1 MSQITR
7 MYWRRSRLPQSLGR
21 TKILVCHATLLRTTR
36 PLLIP
41 EALHPFH
48 RNLEGDFWT
57 SETVRDHTIFA
68 YTYPELLD
76 LSDND
81 TLVRRVN
88 QLYGPNATSQFS
100 WDLRLAPALGQSSYT
115 RPSSTLGGDE
125 STTTSQDTV
134 ASSAAFQV
142 AQDHQHGPNRHRVQG
157 SDLHYQYFANIRTA
171 KGGLEAAY
179 KVYVFL
185 DASPAVGE
193 VSTATWRELSG
204 TELVGFVGFQG
215 MGGKEGMK
223 ATQDEDDKMMSVVAL
238 TEALEG
244 KMRQGRLSS
253 MDEATVGAYL
263 QERMTWQIVTVSVMA
278 YP

>member
-1 MSQITR
+1 MSQTIRT
-7 MYWRRSRLPQSLGR
+7 YWRRSRLPQSLGQ
-21 TKILVCHATLLRTTR
+21 TKILVCHATLLRTIR

-48 RNLEGDFWT
+48 RNPEGDFWT

-68 YTYPELLD
+68 YTYPELLG

-81 TLVRRVN
+81 TLVCRVN

-100 WDLRLAPALGQSSYT
+100 WDLKLAPAPGQSSCT
-115 RPSSTLGGDE
+115 PPSSTLTEDE

-134 ASSAAFQV
+134 AGSAAGQV
-142 AQDHQHGPNRHRVQG
+142 AQGDRHGRNLHRVQG
-157 SDLHYQYFANIRTA
+157 YDLHHQYFANIRTA

-193 VSTATWRELSG
+193 VSTATWRQLSG
-204 TELVGFVGFQG
+204 PELVGFVGFQG
-215 MGGKEGMK
+215 TGGNEVMK
-223 ATQDEDDKMMSVVAL
+223 TTQDEGDKMTSVVAL
-238 TEALEG
+238 TEALEE
-244 KMRQGRLSS
+244 KVRQGRLSS
-253 MDEATVGAYL
+253 MDEAMVGAYL
-263 QERMTWQIVTVSVMA
+263 QERMTWQIVTVSFMA

>member
-1 MSQITR
+1 M
-7 MYWRRSRLPQSLGR
+7 L
-21 TKILVCHATLLRTTR
+21 IL
-36 PLLIP
+36 

-48 RNLEGDFWT
+48 RNLNGDFWT

-68 YTYPELLD
+68 YTYPELLN

-100 WDLRLAPALGQSSYT
+100 WDLKLAPAPEPGQSSCT
-115 RPSSTLGGDE
+115 PLSSTLTGDK
-125 STTTSQDTV
+125 STPTSQDTN
-134 ASSAAFQV
+134 ASPAAGQV
-142 AQDHQHGPNRHRVQG
+142 AQDHQHSRNPHSVQG
-157 SDLHYQYFANIRTA
+157 SDLHYQYFANIRAT

-185 DASPAVGE
+185 DASPATGE
-193 VSTATWRELSG
+193 VSTATWRQLSG
-204 TELVGFVGFQG
+204 PELVGFMGFQG
-215 MGGKEGMK
+215 MGSNEVLK
-223 ATQDEDDKMMSVVAL
+223 ATQDEDNAMMSVVAL
-238 TEALEG
+238 TEALEE
-244 KMRQGRLSS
+244 KVRQGRLSS